1 VTCRPLL
8 PLVALTV
15 LLAAGCSDPRD
26 SAAQLSDCGAL
37 AADVAELGLNG
48 TPTQADA
55 EAAVK
60 RLDDR
65 LSDLKSPEIRDA
77 AGDLRD
83 RVRELQEAARSGDS
97 AATTA
102 AIDRAREAAESAA
115 EACGLPADAL
125 LGR

>member
-1 VTCRPLL
+1 M
-8 PLVALTV
+8 V
-15 LLAAGCSDPRD
+15 LLGAGCSDPRD
-26 SAAQLSDCGAL
+26 SAARLSDCGAL

-55 EAAVK
+55 EAALQ

-65 LSDLKSPEIRDA
+65 LSDLKSPDIRDA

-83 RVRELQEAARSGDS
+83 RIRELQEAARSGDE

-102 AIDRAREAAESAA
+102 AIERAREAAESAA
-115 EACGLPADAL
+115 EACGLPAEAL